1 MVGKMRILVM
11 LNITLATLHTRV
23 GGNIIENVKSEEILE
38 KMENVTL
45 KTYYSPMAHSCSM
58 SPSFVLFV
66 FLVCSF
72 CLHHVTCR
80 ISVPWPDSTQA
91 TTIKMLNPKH

>member
-58 SPSFVLFV
+58 SPSFVLF
-66 FLVCSF
+66 
-72 CLHHVTCR
+72 CLYFWFVHFAYTM
-80 ISVPWPDSTQA
+80 WLAEFQFPDQTQS
-91 TTIKMLNPKH
+91 KPQQ